1 MRIWLAS
8 SGPNA
13 LTQTLPGLCCGRLGS
28 RRRTGV
34 QRLGSHPTCPPSFRP
49 KLPIPGV
56 SSRMGNRSQ
65 GVVCEACAEEHRWP
79 WDTAGESRGRM
90 SALRN
95 QTPGLWRLELRLQGP
110 QGVSTA
116 ELQGAP
122 FTLCSKGRA
131 LGQPGGSLW
140 QGPSGPVAPGETE
153 RESGHV
159 GMRTSAYVWVSGSP
173 RPHAPALAGSAP
185 RKAGPLV
192 SDPLTAKRPELSA
205 SAALSELGES
215 KKPQYSAESPPGHRG
230 GLFGMGAGK
239 AVQIGP
245 SLGKRW
251 LVLVLGAFAMTTALL
266 APGGSHPLLPWGGC
280 QSRASNLSPTLGHG
294 DPLPHGP

>member
-1 MRIWLAS
+1 
-8 SGPNA
+8 
-13 LTQTLPGLCCGRLGS
+13 
-28 RRRTGV
+28 
-34 QRLGSHPTCPPSFRP
+34 
-49 KLPIPGV
+49 
-56 SSRMGNRSQ
+56 MGNRSQ

-116 ELQGAP
+116 EFQGAP

-173 RPHAPALAGSAP
+173 RPRAPALAGSAP

-192 SDPLTAKRPELSA
+192 SDPLNDQNSLHPRLSLNLVKGRSRSIQPKA
-205 SAALSELGES
+205 PQATEEGCLGWGLGRLCRLVPVWGS
-215 KKPQYSAESPPGHRG
+215 G
-230 GLFGMGAGK
+230 GWSLF
-239 AVQIGP
+239 
-245 SLGKRW
+245 W
-251 LVLVLGAFAMTTALL
+251 E
-266 APGGSHPLLPWGGC
+266 PLL
-280 QSRASNLSPTLGHG
+280 
-294 DPLPHGP
+294 

>member
-49 KLPIPGV
+49 ELPIPGM

-110 QGVSTA
+110 QGMSTA

-153 RESGHV
+153 RESATWACALA
-159 GMRTSAYVWVSGSP
+159 RTSGSP
-173 RPHAPALAGSAP
+173 GLRVPAHLLWQGLPRARQDRSSQIRLQPNDQNSLHPRLSLNLVKARSRSIQPKAPQATEEGCLGWGLGRLCRLVPVWGS
-185 RKAGPLV
+185 
-192 SDPLTAKRPELSA
+192 
-205 SAALSELGES
+205 
-215 KKPQYSAESPPGHRG
+215 G
-230 GLFGMGAGK
+230 GWSLF
-239 AVQIGP
+239 
-245 SLGKRW
+245 W
-251 LVLVLGAFAMTTALL
+251 E
-266 APGGSHPLLPWGGC
+266 PLL
-280 QSRASNLSPTLGHG
+280 
-294 DPLPHGP
+294 